1 MRCHSNKRGFTL
13 IEVLIALVI
22 LGLVGVVLV
31 QTTQNATDQSRYL
44 SNKVIATWIAKDRVT
59 SMRLALRIGA
69 KVAFDREETQQA
81 RQEWFSVA
89 RIAKRTQFLNRIEVD
104 VFLKREPDTPIYT
117 LSAYIPNLEVR
128 P

>member
-1 MRCHSNKRGFTL
+1 
-13 IEVLIALVI
+13 
-22 LGLVGVVLV
+22 
-31 QTTQNATDQSRYL
+31 
-44 SNKVIATWIAKDRVT
+44 
-59 SMRLALRIGA
+59 MRLALRIGA

-117 LSAYIPNLEVR
+117 VSAYLPNLEVS